1 MITYI
6 LISIVGLVYIVSAV
20 LQVRQA
26 LAKRNADNA
35 MASELATLTTKVTD
49 LEAKALQIQNG
60 QRITAGDLNSVP
72 R

>member
-20 LQVRQA
+20 LQVRQT

-60 QRITAGDLNSVP
+60 QRITAGDLNSVL

>member
-1 MITYI
+1 MITYA

-72 R
+72 L